1 MNLWPVEHFF
11 PPFFFQISAKSVL
24 IWKKTGEKSVQLVR
38 GSFFRKY
45 FLWNPYSSR
54 SSEFLSHC
62 QTGVH
67 FCARKFLAY
76 NWNGFYIVLERGR
89 QLFYFFCMIDLFCEK
104 RPASNGILQ
113 FDIADDLP
121 LLTWHSIDTIWW
133 SGRKKWVPLSRAP
146 AAARRRPSAAC
157 RPPGVPPLIL
167 TCLSSPGTKHIIYL
181 THTHEKHS

>member
-1 MNLWPVEHFF
+1 MPVYRKACLIVCLIRGSTYLWP
-11 PPFFFQISAKSVL
+11 PCLAS
-24 IWKKTGEKSVQLVR
+24 
-38 GSFFRKY
+38 
-45 FLWNPYSSR
+45 NCSSR
-54 SSEFLSHC
+54 
-62 QTGVH
+62 QTSVH
-67 FCARKFLAY
+67 FCAKKFLAY
-76 NWNGFYIVLERGR
+76 KWNGFYIVLERGR

-133 SGRKKWVPLSRAP
+133 SGRKKWVPLSR
-146 AAARRRPSAAC
+146 PSAAC